1 MPLGDSLSGH
11 QDEQQLS
18 ADGDRGTR
26 RPPQAAPPAAV
37 AATAAGKCR
46 LRLDT
51 KRSRRR
57 HCVGPGSAPP
67 SRLVRAVR
75 GGDGGNGTSSSR
87 QPSAAAARHCSSRSD
102 GEGSYVPEATLG
114 TAGND
119 REAAVAKAAAAS
131 PLAFKY
137 RLTLAYDGTDFA
149 GWQLQRRPVTVQH
162 HVEAVLVTLTGQSRD
177 DLRVAAAGRT
187 DAGVHARGQVVS
199 FITSKQ
205 LTCPGA
211 LKSLNALLPKA
222 IRALEVAPAAL
233 NFHARLHA
241 LAKTY
246 HYSILCAPVMDP
258 CRRLY
263 SMHVTEAL
271 DLESMRLAAR
281 VFVGEHDFST
291 FANQSTNKRRRPVRH
306 VTQLDIVDE
315 GGGSLR
321 VEISG
326 SGFLYKQVRN
336 MVGLLVDVGRGR
348 ASTNTVMELLQSRDR
363 VQLALQTPS
372 APAHGLCLVSVEY
385 PSKVLQPP
393 PELSEM
399 HHGTGS
405 EYGEESHALVS
416 SEDLVESRV
425 VQRNH

>member
-1 MPLGDSLSGH
+1 M
-11 QDEQQLS
+11 
-18 ADGDRGTR
+18 
-26 RPPQAAPPAAV
+26 
-37 AATAAGKCR
+37 
-46 LRLDT
+46 
-51 KRSRRR
+51 
-57 HCVGPGSAPP
+57 
-67 SRLVRAVR
+67 
-75 GGDGGNGTSSSR
+75 
-87 QPSAAAARHCSSRSD
+87 
-102 GEGSYVPEATLG
+102 PEATLG
-114 TAGND
+114 TAGD
-119 REAAVAKAAAAS
+119 DGAAAMAKAAAAS
-131 PLAFKY
+131 PPAFKY
-137 RLTLAYDGTDFA
+137 RLTLAYDGTDFAGAPPPVPHWLTTPPVVEHVAVGGERQSDKARQTSPNLVSRFGLGRRRDAFSVAVVLA

-187 DAGVHARGQVVS
+187 DAGVHARARLQPVPLYIHTQSANEPWLKAYAAPSQVVS
-199 FITSKQ
+199 FVTSKQ

-222 IRALEVAPAAL
+222 IRALEVAPAAPD
-233 NFHARLHA
+233 FHARLHA

-281 VFVGEHDFST
+281 IFVGEHDFST

-348 ASTNTVMELLQSRDR
+348 ACTRTVMELLQSRDR

-372 APAHGLCLVSVEY
+372 APAHGLCLVSVKY

-393 PELSEM
+393 SELSEM
-399 HHGTGS
+399 HHDTGFDC
-405 EYGEESHALVS
+405 GEEVLAICS
-416 SEDLVESRV
+416 SSTAAELASADQCGPL
-425 VQRNH
+425 